1 MSSDENYKRLRAELD
16 NRLRNDDRLKA
27 LAEKISAGTADLT
40 DTAKYSQIVSH
51 ILGDVI
57 SKNIGEIK
65 VPLGKELVCKE
76 LLKDHYDM
84 INGVIGKVQASVDEK
99 LGIHLNTVKAPFP
112 TERVDKAAH
121 SLEDP
126 TVPEETIKRRA
137 RSATENI
144 ANSMHDDTIKENAK
158 WRSKAGLDT
167 YLVRDAGGGCCK
179 WCQAL
184 EGRYKYAE
192 APDDIFRR
200 HDNCTCTVTYECGR
214 QRQDVWS
221 KKTWQA
227 SEKELQQ
234 RREAAEAAKPVKISP
249 EQARAINEQSKPR
262 ANTPEQ
268 AKELEAEALAKRQE
282 RLTDGTVPQTAE
294 PLYKFVEAKTIEEA
308 QGYAQRFC
316 ESSFMAKNFKG
327 VVDFKGISVENANK
341 INRALTDAYNRVE
354 LDKLS
359 GIKTVAPGS
368 VLGKKAFK
376 DGADAVFS
384 YDPIQHGIY
393 VNKDILKNEKT
404 FAEYVKR
411 SEDSWNIVMNN
422 IDKLSGSQKEL
433 ALVYQKAGRSLVDGT
448 TVEGMFTHE
457 LGHHAQWTLLDAK
470 TNNSVGSRMNEFAP
484 KISGYANAS
493 KSEYLAESFGAYIRG
508 ERYLLDPEYVR
519 YIDSKAVGKKGGTS
533 K

>member
-16 NRLRNDDRLKA
+16 GRLKSDERLKA

-84 INGVIGKVQASVDEK
+84 INGVIGKVQANVDEK

-112 TERVDKAAH
+112 TERVEKAAH

-184 EGRYKYAE
+184 EGRYKYVE

-200 HDNCTCTVTYECGR
+200 HDNCTCTVIYECGR
-214 QRQDVWS
+214 QRQDIWS

-234 RREAAEAAKPVKISP
+234 RRVAAEAAKPTRLTK
-249 EQARAINEQSKPR
+249 EQAQTINEQSKPR
-262 ANTPEQ
+262 ILS
-268 AKELEAEALAKRQE
+268 KAEADAINERAIELKLPRDPDIVKNNSIDNSGESGIIKTGGQSGAYNDKNDPDFIKRE
-282 RLTDGTVPQTAE
+282 ESANNYYEEIRNRNRNNE
-294 PLYKFVEAKTIEEA
+294 IEAISKNSGLTIEES
-308 QGYAQRFC
+308 
-316 ESSFMAKNFKG
+316 E
-327 VVDFKGISVENANK
+327 
-341 INRALTDAYNRVE
+341 
-354 LDKLS
+354 
-359 GIKTVAPGS
+359 
-368 VLGKKAFK
+368 
-376 DGADAVFS
+376 AVFS
-384 YDPIQHGIY
+384 HVFEKEHLFEDGSVRRFDPDYYMQQSFMRLREGK
-393 VNKDILKNEKT
+393 NILPHDLTLLRHELTESALMEANPNMVYEEAHAIAEKQ
-404 FAEYVKR
+404 Y
-411 SEDSWNIVMNN
+411 NY
-422 IDKLSGSQKEL
+422 QKEL
-433 ALVYQKAGRSLVDGT
+433 ID
-448 TVEGMFTHE
+448 
-457 LGHHAQWTLLDAK
+457 
-470 TNNSVGSRMNEFAP
+470 
-484 KISGYANAS
+484 
-493 KSEYLAESFGAYIRG
+493 YLKKKEKG
-508 ERYLLDPEYVR
+508 E
-519 YIDSKAVGKKGGTS
+519 
-533 K
+533 